1 MSRPPPATLR
11 TERRRAYRRGRRGE
25 RLALWWLRLKGYR
38 ILAQD
43 LRAPGG
49 EIDIIARRGRTIAVI
64 EVKWRNSLA
73 DAVEAILP
81 RQRARILRAVGSFLA
96 RHPHYGGH
104 TIRFDVMLVAPRRW
118 PHHVIDA
125 WRESDSL

>member
-1 MSRPPPATLR
+1 VSRPQPAPFQ

-25 RLALWWLRLKGYR
+25 RMALWWLRLKGYR

-43 LRAPGG
+43 LRMPGG

-64 EVKWRNSLA
+64 EVKWRDSLPGA
-73 DAVEAILP
+73 AEAILP
-81 RQRARILRAVGSFLA
+81 RQRARILHAVGSFLA
-96 RHPHYGGH
+96 RHPHYSNH
-104 TIRFDVMLVAPRRW
+104 AIRFDVMLVAPRSW
-118 PHHVIDA
+118 PRHLPDA

>member
-1 MSRPPPATLR
+1 VSRPRPAKLR

-38 ILAQD
+38 ILAHD

-64 EVKWRNSLA
+64 EVKWRDSLA
-73 DAVEAILP
+73 GAVEAILP

-96 RHPHYGGH
+96 RHPHYSDH
-104 TIRFDVMLVAPRRW
+104 AVRFDVMLVAPRRW
-118 PHHVIDA
+118 PRHLPDA

>member
-1 MSRPPPATLR
+1 VSRPRPAKFR

-64 EVKWRNSLA
+64 EVKWRGSLTG
-73 DAVEAILP
+73 AVEAILP

-96 RHPHYGGH
+96 RHPHYSDH
-104 TIRFDVMLVAPRRW
+104 AIRFDVMLVAPRRW
-118 PHHVIDA
+118 PRHLPDA